1 MRAQGGLNLYPGTCM
16 SLLDNTQLAL
26 QSAMSGSMLRQS
38 LLTNDLANA
47 NTPGFQPEDVNF
59 QQTLSSAMSDGKSPT
74 SVSYTPYVENV
85 SNSQDGNGVDSDT
98 VNADIAENGLL
109 YQDLTQIVAA
119 REGILQTAMNTTTSA

>member
-1 MRAQGGLNLYPGTCM
+1 
-16 SLLDNTQLAL
+16 
-26 QSAMSGSMLRQS
+26 MLRQS

-47 NTPGFQPEDVNF
+47 NTPDFQPEDVNF
-59 QQTLSSAMSDGKSPT
+59 QQTLASAMSDGKSPT

-119 REGILQTAMNTTTSA
+119 REGILQTAMNTHAQANELLRFTQHLRHRTHR

>member
-1 MRAQGGLNLYPGTCM
+1 M

-47 NTPGFQPEDVNF
+47 NTPGFKPEDVNF
-59 QQTLSSAMSDGKSPT
+59 QQTLSSAMQSGQSPS
-74 SVSYTPYVENV
+74 SVSFTPYVENV
-85 SNSQDGNGVDSDT
+85 TNSPDGNGVDSDT

-119 REGILQTAMNTTTSA
+119 REEILKTAMNSA